1 MPFFSIVISTKNR
14 AKLISTP
21 IESILNQTFHDF
33 ELIIVDNASEDN
45 TEQVV
50 LSYKDVRIKYL
61 RNEVDKERCF
71 ARNRGINASKGE
83 YVCFLDSDDA
93 YLENHLQTIY
103 NEIQLKNTK
112 GLYFTNAFETFNF
125 TDKRERICPDLE
137 SFNLFHYILTYTF
150 NPARVAV
157 HRSILNDYQYDEKIP
172 GLEDLDLWLRIA
184 TKYPVFQIKERTI
197 LYNIHDE
204 SYSMDSHHRFKKE
217 LKMFRFVFGKKEL
230 KNVLPVKSKN
240 RLLSMC
246 YYKLSISYSS
256 KFKPFLI
263 HYLIL
268 KAYFLCREGYN
279 KNANRT
285 ILVIFIYQIPIFGFL
300 VKKTLNFF
308 SLLFKSIKMLII
320 LI

>member
-14 AKLISTP
+14 ANLITTP
-21 IESILNQTFHDF
+21 IDSILNQTFVDF

-45 TEQVV
+45 TEEVV
-50 LSYKDVRIKYL
+50 KSYNDSRITYL

-103 NEIQLKNTK
+103 TEIQRKNTK

-125 TDKRERICPDLE
+125 TDRKERVCPDLE
-137 SFNLFHYILTYTF
+137 NYNLFHYILTYTF

-157 HRSILNDYQYDEKIP
+157 HRSILNEYQYDEKIP

-184 TKYPVFQIKERTI
+184 TNYPVFQIKERTI
-197 LYNIHDE
+197 LYNIHDA
-204 SYSMDSHHRFKKE
+204 SYSMDSHQRFERE
-217 LKMFRFVFGKKEL
+217 LKMFRYVFDKEEL
-230 KNVLPVKSKN
+230 KTVLPTKSKN

-246 YYKLSISYSS
+246 YYKISISYSL

-268 KAYFLCREGYN
+268 KAYFLCKEGYN

-285 ILVIFIYQIPIFGFL
+285 MLVIFMDQIPVLGYLF
-300 VKKTLNFF
+300 KKTR
-308 SLLFKSIKMLII
+308 KI
-320 LI
+320 LK

>member
-14 AKLISTP
+14 ANLITTP
-21 IESILNQTFHDF
+21 IDSILNQTFVDF

-45 TEQVV
+45 TEEVV
-50 LSYKDVRIKYL
+50 NAYQDPRITFLKNDID
-61 RNEVDKERCF
+61 RERCF
-71 ARNRGINASKGE
+71 ARNRGIKAAQGA

-93 YLENHLQTIY
+93 YLENHLQIIY
-103 NEIQLKNTK
+103 DEILKNK
-112 GLYFTNAFETFNF
+112 IIGLYFTNAYETFNF
-125 TDKRERICPDLE
+125 SDKKERICPDLDQY
-137 SFNLFHYILTYTF
+137 NLFHYILTYTF

-157 HRSILNDYQYDEKIP
+157 HRSVLFDYQYDEKIP

-184 TKYPVFQIKERTI
+184 SKHPVFQIKERTI

-204 SYSMDSHHRFKKE
+204 SYSMDSNQRFKRE
-217 LKMFRFVFGKKEL
+217 LKMFRYVFNKSEL
-230 KNVLPVKSKN
+230 KNKLPSKSKN

-256 KFKPFLI
+256 KTAPFLI

-268 KAYFLCREGYN
+268 KAFFLCKEGYN

-285 ILVIFIYQIPIFGFL
+285 MLVIFIDQLPFFGF
-300 VKKTLNFF
+300 VIKKTRKLVRKLFF
-308 SLLFKSIKMLII
+308 
-320 LI
+320 